1 MLTSAKTYKLLIIS
15 CLFFIFGVSQL
26 GYSNSS
32 PVSHFTIDFELV
44 NGLIVVEATINSKK
58 GSYILDTGFSFLAVE
73 GDPTRPSMTMAT
85 TEFNISASEVKVEN
99 FEFGRIKEIW
109 IKSINLS
116 IEILM
121 A

>member
-15 CLFFIFGVSQL
+15 CLLFIFGVSPL
-26 GYSNSS
+26 VYSNSS
-32 PVSHFTIDFELV
+32 PASHFTIDFELV
-44 NGLIVVEATINSKK
+44 NGLILVEATINSKK

-73 GDPTRPSMTMAT
+73 GDPKRPSMTMAT
-85 TEFNISASEVKVEN
+85 TEFNMSAS
-99 FEFGRIKEIW
+99 EIW